1 MLDSDPYLV
10 RPAVAADAATLV
22 ALTAALAAF
31 HGKPGAASVT
41 VADVLRDGFGE
52 RPLIWFWLAEERAT
66 GRAVGYVQLCQ
77 GYAAWLGRPTLVVNN
92 LYVDAAIRGA
102 GLGRRLMAAAAAF
115 ARGQGIE
122 RMELHVVD
130 WNPARRFYEA
140 MGFQVMKDFRCRI
153 DREALDRLA
162 TGASAAASLPT
173 GA

>member
-1 MLDSDPYLV
+1 MPDSDLYIV

-22 ALTAALAAF
+22 ALTEALAAF

-41 VADVLRDGFGE
+41 IVDVLRDGFGD
-52 RPLIWFWLAEERAT
+52 RPLIWFWLAEEHAT
-66 GRAVGYVQLCQ
+66 GRAVGYIQLCQ

-92 LYVDAAIRGA
+92 LYVDEAIRGA

-115 ARGQGIE
+115 ARAQGIE

-130 WNPARRFYEA
+130 WNPARQFYEA
-140 MGFQVMKDFRCRI
+140 MGFQVMKDLRCRI
-153 DREALDRLA
+153 DRGGLDRLA
-162 TGASAAASLPT
+162 AGASTSAPLPT